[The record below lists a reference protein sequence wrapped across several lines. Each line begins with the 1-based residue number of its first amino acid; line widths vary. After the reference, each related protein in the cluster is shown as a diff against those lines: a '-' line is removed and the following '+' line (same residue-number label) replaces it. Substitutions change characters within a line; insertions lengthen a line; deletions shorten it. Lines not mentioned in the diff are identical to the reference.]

1 MILDPSTVAAV
12 PWRNAVGSTR
22 ELAVVTDA
30 EGVISWRVSL
40 ATLDGDAP
48 FSQFSGLDRLFVAL
62 GPLHL
67 TVEGDVTAMSSGDQA
82 RFAGD
87 VPVSV
92 APDGPTTAL
101 NVMTRSGWYRP
112 DVSLRRFDQP
122 VPEGTDLTVLLPTGA
137 ADVRLHPAHPPE
149 ESDD

>member
-1 MILDPSTVAAV
+1 MIVDPSTVVAE
-12 PWRNAVGSTR
+12 PWRNAAGSTR

-30 EGVISWRVSL
+30 RGIVSWRVSL
-40 ATLDGDAP
+40 ATLDRDAR
-48 FSQFSGLDRLFVAL
+48 FSRFPGLDRLFVAL

-67 TVEGDVTAMSSGDQA
+67 TVDGDETDRAAGDQA

-92 APDGPTTAL
+92 ALDAPTTAL
-101 NVMTRSGWYRP
+101 NVMTRRGRYRP
-112 DVSLRRFDQP
+112 EVTLHRLDQP
-122 VPEGTDLTVLLPTGA
+122 AQEGTDLTVLLPTGA
-137 ADVRLHPAHPPE
+137 ADVCLHPVHHPE